1 MDSLGFSTFRHLMD
15 LWDHSVNEENN
26 RSKIES
32 LLDVNKLLLF
42 FKKDGDVFGSG
53 EDARVTFAKM
63 KNPDKDLPSGWVKE
77 ASFTAKNLTKELGG
91 DPSDHVFNHEDLKDI
106 KIIDREKAEEILNKQ
121 ASKKGEKIPNKE
133 MVIAPPEDNQ
143 DPDAAQNF
151 IHARE
156 KN

>member
-63 KNPDKDLPSGWVKE
+63 KKPDEDLPSGWVEE
-77 ASFTAKNLTKELGG
+77 ASFTAKNLTKELEGN
-91 DPSDHVFNHEDLKDI
+91 PSNHVFGHKDLKDM
-106 KIIDREKAEEILNKQ
+106 KVIDREEAESILNKQ
-121 ASKKGEKIPNKE
+121 ANKKGEKIQDKE
-133 MVIAPPEDNQ
+133 VIVIAPKGNK
-143 DPDAAQNF
+143 DPDDAQNF
-151 IHARE
+151 IQAKE